1 MSWGSSLARKAV
13 RTWCAGLRDY
23 WVEPRRSQIGYYGIR
38 FLAESVFSTDGFFGF
53 IGVRLEPLP
62 NSSRSVWNHQT
73 ASMDGKKETNETV
86 RNQDGAIISR
96 LGKACNFRSRI
107 SPSRHQGT
115 LGKSHHVTT
124 IFNLPYFPSQIHKNC
139 IKTRHVYHYSV
150 TICRI
155 PQICCFISVS
165 RFRRF
170 LYSSWFETG
179 GGVSMPG
186 LEPKKSCGTVS
197 NLQTVSRLRTL
208 SVG

>member
-1 MSWGSSLARKAV
+1 M
-13 RTWCAGLRDY
+13 
-23 WVEPRRSQIGYYGIR
+23 
-38 FLAESVFSTDGFFGF
+38 
-53 IGVRLEPLP
+53 EPLP

-73 ASMDGKKETNETV
+73 ASKDGKKETNETV

-208 SVG
+208 VVVSGCCVSDNAS

>member
-1 MSWGSSLARKAV
+1 M
-13 RTWCAGLRDY
+13 
-23 WVEPRRSQIGYYGIR
+23 
-38 FLAESVFSTDGFFGF
+38 FSTDGFFGF

-73 ASMDGKKETNETV
+73 ASKDGKKETNETV
-86 RNQDGAIISR
+86 QNQDGAIISR

-124 IFNLPYFPSQIHKNC
+124 IFNLSYFPSQIHKNC

-208 SVG
+208 VPMPRSHSSHESCGKMKKPMSTSSMPISNFGTSCPTS

>member
-1 MSWGSSLARKAV
+1 M
-13 RTWCAGLRDY
+13 
-23 WVEPRRSQIGYYGIR
+23 
-38 FLAESVFSTDGFFGF
+38 FSTDGFFGF

-73 ASMDGKKETNETV
+73 ASKDGKKETNETV

-124 IFNLPYFPSQIHKNC
+124 IFNLSYFPSQIHKNC

-208 SVG
+208 PVALRKRGGLYYNGSFSFMMPG